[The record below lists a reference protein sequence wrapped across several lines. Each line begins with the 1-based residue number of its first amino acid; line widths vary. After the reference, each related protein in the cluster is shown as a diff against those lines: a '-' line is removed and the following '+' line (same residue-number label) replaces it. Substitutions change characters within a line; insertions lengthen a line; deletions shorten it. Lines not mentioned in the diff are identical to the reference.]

1 MPTVSVI
8 IPTYNSAGFL
18 SDAIESIRKQTLTDW
33 ELLIINEYG
42 SDDGTAAIVQRFAE
56 KDRRV
61 HLIQNCQKLGLSGSL
76 NRGIQQ
82 SAGKYIARLDA
93 DDISHPARL
102 EKQVTFMEKN
112 PSIAVC
118 GTWQHHFGPG
128 TDWIHKGAT
137 TKAQCKANLLFFC
150 DLCHST
156 LMLRK
161 EVFI

>member
-61 HLIQNCQKLGLSGSL
+61 HLIQNCQ
-76 NRGIQQ
+76 N
-82 SAGKYIARLDA
+82 
-93 DDISHPARL
+93 
-102 EKQVTFMEKN
+102 
-112 PSIAVC
+112 
-118 GTWQHHFGPG
+118 
-128 TDWIHKGAT
+128 
-137 TKAQCKANLLFFC
+137 
-150 DLCHST
+150 
-156 LMLRK
+156 
-161 EVFI
+161 